1 MTSFYIS
8 DREAMESQLLLS
20 GNEAVAR
27 AAWEVGVDMG
37 VGYPGTPSTETLEA
51 LSKLEDVYTEWSPN
65 EKVALEVAAG
75 ASFAGS
81 RVLVT
86 MKHVGLN
93 VAADPLMTLAYTGV
107 NGGLVILV
115 ADDPGMHSSQNEQ
128 DSHNYAGFAGVIMLD
143 PADPQEAYDMTKRAF
158 EISESHDSVV
168 IVRSSVRVAHT
179 KQMVSVGER
188 KGAIKQAFKRN
199 PAKWIMMPA
208 YAKEARIKRDDH
220 LATFAQSANCDELNR
235 VELADKTLGIICS
248 GVVYTYVKEA
258 LPEASILKLG
268 ITNPLPQALLE
279 EFAHSVERV
288 VVAEEADS
296 ILEREIRAAGIEC
309 EGLSCPRRGELTP
322 ALIRA
327 ALGLSTAEVNEA
339 FTVAPR
345 PPMLCSGCPHRPVF
359 YALKKMGAIVTGDI
373 GCYTLGAIP
382 PLEAIDTCVCMGASV
397 SMAHGL
403 EVSRSLDK
411 KRGEES
417 TTGDAPVVGIIGDST
432 FAHSGITGVV
442 NTVYNAGGGTIVI
455 LDNRITAMTGH
466 QGNPVN
472 GITLQHRATKELE
485 LEPLLRACGVDRV
498 RTEDPN
504 DLAAVT
510 NALKEETSADEFS
523 VIIFRSPCILLT
535 RSWPAAYKVDVATC
549 RGCKVCTKLG
559 CPAIEFDSQTRKAH
573 IDEKGCRGCGLCE
586 QVCDFGAISCTEGE
600 TN

>member
-1 MTSFYIS
+1 MTSEI
-8 DREAMESQLLLS
+8 LLS
-20 GNEAVAR
+20 GNEAIAR
-27 AAWEVGVDMG
+27 AAWEAGVDMG

-65 EKVALEVAAG
+65 EKVALEVAGG

-93 VAADPLMTLAYTGV
+93 VAADPLLTLAYTGV

-128 DSHNYAGFAGVIMLD
+128 DSHNYASFAGVIMLD
-143 PADPQEAYDMTKRAF
+143 PADPHEAYEMTKQAF
-158 EISESHDSVV
+158 EISEQHNSVV

-179 KQMVSVGER
+179 KQMVTVGER
-188 KGAIKQAFKRN
+188 TAATKRSMQRN

-208 YAKEARIKRDDH
+208 YAKGARIERDER
-220 LATFAQSANCDELNR
+220 LAHFAQETNSNVLNKI
-235 VELADKTLGIICS
+235 EMGDTSLGIICS

-268 ITNPLPQALLE
+268 ISYPLPLELLHK
-279 EFAHSVERV
+279 FASQVDRV
-288 VVAEEADS
+288 VVAEEADT

-309 EGLSCPRRGELTP
+309 EGLAIQRRGELTP
-322 ALIRA
+322 GLIRQG
-327 ALGLSTAEVNEA
+327 LGLEDMPDVEPFN
-339 FTVAPR
+339 VAPR

-359 YALKKMGAIVTGDI
+359 YALKKMGALVTGDI
-373 GCYTLGAIP
+373 GCYTLGAIA

-397 SMAHGL
+397 SMAHGI
-403 EVSRSLDK
+403 EVSRALDEQ
-411 KRGEES
+411 RGIS
-417 TTGDAPVVGIIGDST
+417 HKSDAPVVGIIGDST
-432 FAHSGITGVV
+432 FAHSGITGVI
-442 NTVYNAGGGTIVI
+442 NTVYNAGGGTIAI

-472 GITLQHRATKELE
+472 GITLQHRETKELE
-485 LEPLLRACGVDRV
+485 LEPLLRACGVERV

-504 DLAAVT
+504 DLAAVER
-510 NALKEETSADEFS
+510 ALREETESDEFS

-535 RSWPAAYKVDVATC
+535 RSWPDPYRVVDEAC

-559 CPAIEFDSQTRKAH
+559 CPAIGFNSRSRKAS
-573 IDEKGCRGCGLCE
+573 IDEQGCRGCGLCQ
-586 QVCDFGAISCTEGE
+586 QVCAFSAITREGE
-600 TN
+600 C